1 MSLKVFVSYSSKDLA
16 WVANLREWLD
26 SIKDLEVDLF
36 VSEYDTPSGASLID
50 TVKSHIDQADVVLV
64 VLSSN
69 SAQSIWVQQ
78 EIGYANGV
86 YRTRGKPVTIPI
98 VIEGGVLPD
107 GMIQGV
113 RAVDVSRDT
122 EVASRQLYEALERLK
137 VEAANR
143 RGLLVLGGII
153 LGLAIVNRQKQQD
166 L

>member
-1 MSLKVFVSYSSKDLA
+1 MSLKVFVSYSSKDMA
-16 WVANLREWLD
+16 WVAGLREWLHTVGG
-26 SIKDLEVDLF
+26 LEVF
-36 VSEYDTPSGASLID
+36 VSEYETPAGAVLVDTIESRINW
-50 TVKSHIDQADVVLV
+50 ADVFLV

-69 SAQSIWVQQ
+69 SATSEWVQN
-78 EIGYANGV
+78 EVGYAV
-86 YRTRGKPVTIPI
+86 AQEKQIIPI
-98 VIEGGVLPD
+98 IVEHGALPG
-107 GMIQGV
+107 GMIRGV

-122 EVASRQLYEALERLK
+122 DVASRQLYEALERLK